1 PLCERRQAEGTSEVK
16 TLVRT
21 SRGLSGRRMRG
32 RRGKLPSQS
41 AVGTPSRPDGRRRG
55 NSLAVRAGSS
65 RERARRAEV
74 MIGTGW
80 HLLWAMLQSDQAGPR
95 LWFGGSETAGR
106 L

>member
-1 PLCERRQAEGTSEVK
+1 
-16 TLVRT
+16 
-21 SRGLSGRRMRG
+21 
-32 RRGKLPSQS
+32 
-41 AVGTPSRPDGRRRG
+41 
-55 NSLAVRAGSS
+55 
-65 RERARRAEV
+65 